1 MKTNTKTEI
10 LLSVLAVAA
19 FAIILAVY
27 SFGRGDVVNATAS
40 QATYGVSNNV
50 GVLCGNASST
60 LLMATSTSGRQL
72 AYISNDSSLAI
83 YLSFGKDA
91 KNDTGILLNAS
102 STIKFDSSGSYGGS
116 IYCSAQ
122 GGTAS
127 TTFSDS
133 RY

>member
-1 MKTNTKTEI
+1 MKTSKIEI
-10 LLSVLAVAA
+10 ALAVAA
-19 FAIILAVY
+19 LLSGAILV
-27 SFGRGDVVNATAS
+27 SFYTLSYPKTADASAS
-40 QATYGVSNNV
+40 QAVYGVSNNG

-60 LLMATSTSGRQL
+60 LMVATSTSGRQL
-72 AYISNDSSLAI
+72 AYISNDSPFPV
-83 YLSFGKDA
+83 YLGFGKDVR
-91 KNDTGILLNAS
+91 NDTGVLLNAS

-122 GGTAS
+122 GGVAS